1 MTLTRTYH
9 PSFRSIF
16 PSHFGEGCQ
25 STAGGSDGA
34 RLFILLIFA
43 CASLGLSAATP
54 SAKSVLDKT
63 SGILT
68 SYPSCTA
75 SFTATATQGSTS
87 GTITVQGRKFFVKS
101 PESLV
106 WFDGTTQWM
115 MLTGSKEVNVTT
127 PTAAELQQMNP
138 YYFLNLYKSGFDLK
152 MRSEGANYV
161 VTMTSQK
168 KKGLKQMEVTINQK
182 TYLPSRVVM
191 TSQRGSKTTVTISNI
206 KKGKKQSENL
216 FRFNKK
222 EHPKVQV
229 IDLR

>member
-1 MTLTRTYH
+1 MRFLIH
-9 PSFRSIF
+9 NSKFIII
-16 PSHFGEGCQ
+16 
-25 STAGGSDGA
+25 
-34 RLFILLIFA
+34 LFCA
-43 CASLGLSAATP
+43 CTSLSLHAADPT
-54 SAKSVLDKT
+54 AKSVLDKT
-63 SGILT
+63 SGILAA
-68 SYPSCTA
+68 YPSCSA
-75 SFTATATQGSTS
+75 SFTASAPQGTTS
-87 GTITVQGRKFFVKS
+87 GTITIQGRKFIAKS
-101 PESLV
+101 SEALV
-106 WFDGTTQWM
+106 WFDGATQWM

-168 KKGLKQMEVTINQK
+168 KKGVKQMEVTINQK

-191 TSQRGSKTTVTISNI
+191 TSQRGSKTTVNISNL
-206 KKGKKQSENL
+206 KKGKKLSDST

>member
-1 MTLTRTYH
+1 MRFLIH
-9 PSFRSIF
+9 NSKFIII
-16 PSHFGEGCQ
+16 
-25 STAGGSDGA
+25 
-34 RLFILLIFA
+34 LFCA
-43 CASLGLSAATP
+43 CTSLSLHAAAPT
-54 SAKSVLDKT
+54 AKSVLDKT
-63 SGILT
+63 SSILAA
-68 SYPSCTA
+68 YPSCSA
-75 SFTATATQGSTS
+75 SFTASAPQGTTS
-87 GTITVQGRKFFVKS
+87 GTITIQGRKFIANS
-101 PESLV
+101 SEALV
-106 WFDGTTQWM
+106 WFDGATQWM

-168 KKGLKQMEVTINQK
+168 KKGVKQMEVTINQK

-191 TSQRGSKTTVTISNI
+191 TSQRGSKTTVNISNL
-206 KKGKKQSENL
+206 KKGKKLSDTL

>member
-1 MTLTRTYH
+1 MKRLH
-9 PSFRSIF
+9 
-16 PSHFGEGCQ
+16 
-25 STAGGSDGA
+25 
-34 RLFILLIFA
+34 LFIIIACA
-43 CASLGLSAATP
+43 CASLNIFAADPT
-54 SAKSVLDKT
+54 AKSVLDKT
-63 SGILT
+63 SGILA
-68 SYPSCTA
+68 SYPSCSA
-75 SFTATATQGSTS
+75 SFTATATQGTTS
-87 GTITVQGRKFFVKS
+87 GTITIQGRKFFAKS
-101 PESLV
+101 TEALV
-106 WFDGTTQWM
+106 WFDGATQWM

-152 MRSEGANYV
+152 MRTESINYI

-168 KKGLKQMEVTINQK
+168 KKGVKQMEVTINKK

-191 TSQRGSKTTVTISNI
+191 TSQRGSKTIVTISNL
-206 KKGKKQSENL
+206 KKGKKHSDST

>member
-1 MTLTRTYH
+1 MKHTLL
-9 PSFRSIF
+9 S
-16 PSHFGEGCQ
+16 
-25 STAGGSDGA
+25 
-34 RLFILLIFA
+34 LIICV

-63 SGILT
+63 ANILA

-75 SFTATATQGSTS
+75 AFTASATQGSTS
-87 GTITVQGRKFFVKS
+87 GTITIQGRKFFVKS

-127 PTAAELQQMNP
+127 PTPAELQQMNP

-152 MRSEGANYV
+152 MRIEGANYV

-168 KKGLKQMEVTINQK
+168 KKGVKQMEVTINQK
-182 TYLPSRVVM
+182 TSLPSRVVM
-191 TSQRGSKTTVTISNI
+191 TSQRGSKTIVNISSI
-206 KKGKKQSENL
+206 KKGKKQPDTL

>member
-1 MTLTRTYH
+1 MKHTLL
-9 PSFRSIF
+9 S
-16 PSHFGEGCQ
+16 
-25 STAGGSDGA
+25 
-34 RLFILLIFA
+34 LIICV
-43 CASLGLSAATP
+43 CASLELSAATP

-63 SGILT
+63 ANILA

-75 SFTATATQGSTS
+75 AFTASATQGSTS
-87 GTITVQGRKFFVKS
+87 GTITIQGRKFFVKS

-127 PTAAELQQMNP
+127 PTPAELQQMNP

-152 MRSEGANYV
+152 MRTEGANYV

-168 KKGLKQMEVTINQK
+168 KKGVKQMEVTINQK
-182 TYLPSRVVM
+182 TSLPSRVVM
-191 TSQRGSKTTVTISNI
+191 TSQRGSKTIVNISSI
-206 KKGKKQSENL
+206 KKGKKQPDTL